1 MQVMEQGWKELGIK
15 PGENKK
21 GLKQQTG
28 KVDLNKNEITIK
40 AIIEED
46 ADPIMKK
53 MKQITKR
60 FDDIYTSEEQVE
72 EKPGLASNR
81 NSPAKQRAKS
91 KGPKKTDEDDFELEK
106 TEESEKYAAFR
117 NQRLMTPRMKKIM
130 NKKDAACMLKD
141 EIVESVLRLKAAKF
155 GHSIEEIVPQY

>member
-1 MQVMEQGWKELGIK
+1 MRTMQVMEQGWKELGMK

-28 KVDLNKNEITIK
+28 KVDLNNTEIKIK
-40 AIIEED
+40 EIIEED

-91 KGPKKTDEDDFELEK
+91 KGPKKTDYK
-106 TEESEKYAAFR
+106 
-117 NQRLMTPRMKKIM
+117 
-130 NKKDAACMLKD
+130 
-141 EIVESVLRLKAAKF
+141 
-155 GHSIEEIVPQY
+155 